1 MWFGYCSRT
10 MSNVGKGK
18 GRRTNVTHV
27 VQRGVT
33 RPYQRSWGVQCMC
46 NDQSMSKDGKAC

>member
-1 MWFGYCSRT
+1 

-18 GRRTNVTHV
+18 GRGTNAMHV

-33 RPYQRSWGVQCMC
+33 RPYQCSWGVQCMC